1 MTLTDGLEVVEHGV
15 GAGSHLLAVVG
26 AQVDALAGQG
36 GLQDEGEPLDLVA
49 GRRRQDADINTRVSL
64 EHECAMKRE

>member
-15 GAGSHLLAVVG
+15 GACSHLLAVVG
-26 AQVDALAGQG
+26 AQVDALARQG

-49 GRRRQDADINTRVSL
+49 GGRQGAD
-64 EHECAMKRE
+64 